1 MIGCDFNMVEKVKE
15 FFLKCGRMIFNHEIM
30 GWEGFKSLLQVE
42 EPKRSTG
49 SLCYSWDNRR
59 MYYGQA

>member
-1 MIGCDFNMVEKVKE
+1 
-15 FFLKCGRMIFNHEIM
+15 MIFNHEIM
-30 GWEGFKSLLQVE
+30 AWEGFKPLLQVE

-49 SLCYSWDNRR
+49 SLRYSWDNRR